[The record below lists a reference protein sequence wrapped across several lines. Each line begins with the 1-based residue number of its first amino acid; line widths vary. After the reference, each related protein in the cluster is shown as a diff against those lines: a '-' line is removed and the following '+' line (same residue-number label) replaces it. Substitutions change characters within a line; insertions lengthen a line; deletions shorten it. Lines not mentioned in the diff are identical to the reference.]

1 MIETIDAPPA
11 TDALAHPVRARN
23 SWQRWSYLIAKRLID
38 IVASLLLLLLLLPI
52 FPAVAIWIKRDS
64 PGPILFRQTRLG
76 RNGKPFTVYKFRSML
91 ADANEAVHRE
101 YFLRLLR
108 TAGTPQAATVFKVPN
123 DQRVTRVGAILRQTS
138 IDELPQLW
146 NVLTG
151 TMSLVGPRPPIPY
164 EVEAYE
170 PWMRQRLEVR
180 PGITG
185 LWQVSGRSRLNVDE
199 MFRLDVEYVRRQSL
213 GLDLKILLLTVP
225 TVLAAG
231 KAA

>member
-1 MIETIDAPPA
+1 MFDTIDASPA
-11 TDALAHPVRARN
+11 TDALAQPVRARN

-38 IVASLLLLLLLLPI
+38 IVASFLLLILLLPL
-52 FPAVAIWIKRDS
+52 FAAVAIWIMRDS
-64 PGPILFRQTRLG
+64 PGPVLFRQTRLG

-91 ADANEAVHRE
+91 AGADEAVHRE
-101 YFLRLLR
+101 YFLRLLG
-108 TAGTPQAATVFKVPN
+108 TAGSPQAATVFKVPN

-170 PWMRQRLEVR
+170 PWMRQRLEVL

-199 MFRLDVEYVRRQSL
+199 MFRLDVEYVRRRSL